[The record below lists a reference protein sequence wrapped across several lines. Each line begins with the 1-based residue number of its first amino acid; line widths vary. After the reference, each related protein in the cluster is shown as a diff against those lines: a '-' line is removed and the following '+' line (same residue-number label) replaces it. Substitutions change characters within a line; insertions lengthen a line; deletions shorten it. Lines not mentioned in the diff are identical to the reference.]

1 VTSISHIRSALCA
14 ATLGLCLAGGVD
26 AAQESEAPAGE
37 SAAQDEQQERIDKLI
52 RDARTKS
59 AFIRPQ
65 AVARHA
71 RMGEPAGR
79 RLLELSEDED
89 NERLALFG
97 TDLIEGFGR
106 FPEVPELRARLWPA
120 LEDPTFPWRPA
131 AARGLSWD
139 PRTDEAEAFARFTSD
154 PIGPVRTAAL
164 DALFRA
170 GNVAREAGEDERA
183 AEIDALFRA
192 AAARQL
198 SDEFGK
204 VRRRAAVLLFSRGH
218 ARALWW
224 LHEDLKRVDSYFE
237 MPTGLNARYE
247 AASLLADLG
256 VDLAGY
262 EPELPTYAPE
272 GAPALEDGIPTSNEG
287 ALTEIARQ
295 IEALVA
301 ERQPELPEDHR
312 SLVPAGLPRIARA
325 AKPIT
330 DDVVLGL
337 DLRSCRKGDFYL
349 RWTADDVLLVGQ
361 GVPARIP
368 LAEGATERLLAV
380 AGETSGSLEGQLFWG
395 QPGCDVEAFRIP
407 RPGTDR
413 SMQLTVATNGLE
425 RTEERPAPLTA
436 LGAALAASIPEDA
449 ALEGEAQR
457 TRDLA
462 QRVRDAFAAI
472 GGPVQAPAPADGRG
486 GDGDSSDGN
495 R

>member
-1 VTSISHIRSALCA
+1 MKL
-14 ATLGLCLAGGVD
+14 ATTGIALGLCLGAVAFFALQD
-26 AAQESEAPAGE
+26 DTAAQEVD
-37 SAAQDEQQERIDKLI
+37 QDRIDKLI

-65 AVARHA
+65 AVARLA

-79 RLLELSEDED
+79 RLLELASDDD

-97 TDLIEGFGR
+97 TDLVEGFGR

-120 LEDPTFPWRPA
+120 LEDSDFPWRPA
-131 AARGLSWD
+131 AARGLSWN
-139 PRTDEAEAFARFTSD
+139 PRLDEAEAFARFAED

-170 GNVAREAGEDERA
+170 GNVAREAGDDERA
-183 AEIDALFRA
+183 AEIDALFRDA
-192 AAARQL
+192 AAGQL
-198 SDEFGK
+198 DDEFGK

-224 LHEDLKRVDSYFE
+224 LHEDLKRVDTFFE

-272 GAPALEDGIPTSNEG
+272 GAPELKDGIPTSNEG

-295 IEALVA
+295 IEAEVA
-301 ERQPELPEDHR
+301 ERQPKLAEDLR
-312 SLVPAGLPRIARA
+312 GLVPAELPAIARA
-325 AKPIT
+325 SAPLE
-330 DDVVLGL
+330 DEVVVGL
-337 DLRSCRKGDFYL
+337 ELRSCRKGDFYL

-361 GVPARIP
+361 SAPARIP
-368 LAEGATERLLAV
+368 LAEGATSRLTKVAV
-380 AGETSGSLEGQLFWG
+380 ELGGSFDGQLFWG
-395 QPGCDVEAFRIP
+395 QPGCDVETFRIP
-407 RPGTDR
+407 REGGGDR
-413 SMQLTVATNGLE
+413 PMQLVVATNGLE
-425 RTEERPAPLTA
+425 RAETRPRALTE
-436 LGAALAASIPEDA
+436 LGSALAASIPDDA

-462 QRVRDAFAAI
+462 QRVREAFASI
-472 GGPVQAPAPADGRG
+472 GGPLDAAAKD
-486 GDGDSSDGN
+486 DATDDDSSGED
-495 R
+495 